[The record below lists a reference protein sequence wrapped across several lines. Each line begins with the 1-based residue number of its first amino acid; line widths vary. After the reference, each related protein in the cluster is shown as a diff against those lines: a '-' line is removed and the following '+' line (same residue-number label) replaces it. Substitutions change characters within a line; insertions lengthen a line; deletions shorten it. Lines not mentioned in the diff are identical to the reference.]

1 MHDCVC
7 VLELH
12 REHGIG
18 VLKCRIVDR
27 NKMRTMARASFL
39 LTHRAYCEWEGVESE
54 REGEGGAGEEG
65 EDKGTKRV
73 GRREEKGKRC

>member
-1 MHDCVC
+1 MTVY
-7 VLELH
+7 VSLSFTTNMELEFLNVESSIET
-12 REHGIG
+12 RCG
-18 VLKCRIVDR
+18 L
-27 NKMRTMARASFL
+27 MARASFL
-39 LTHRAYCEWEGVESE
+39 LTHRAYCEWERVESE